1 MIEEYKRTQLLNNH
15 YLYLSLSNNFQGNL
29 LYPSSSNME
38 FVFNSWFGILILVAI
53 NLFFYLR
60 WLVPKVASRPPGPP
74 CWPIVGSLFYL
85 SKIPHRSM
93 ENLAKKYGPIMY
105 LRLGCLDH
113 IIVSNADMAMEVLKI
128 HDGDFASRPRMLA
141 GKYAGFDWSS
151 IGFSEYGDHW
161 RLLRKICA
169 TKLFTQER
177 LNSFQHGRQHEMAC
191 MVENIAK
198 CSQGGKFVEMRPIL
212 LQLTRNNICRMLFG
226 ERPQKSNDILGN
238 DFDDYF
244 KSFSEMVTVVGKFNL
259 SELIPILK
267 PFDLQGLERH
277 MKRLKI
283 RIDNSLSNILKE
295 YRKGN
300 KTIVDSTMANF
311 VEILLNLDKKLD
323 DKSIMGVLSVCS

>member
-1 MIEEYKRTQLLNNH
+1 MIEEYKRTQVLNNH

-29 LYPSSSNME
+29 LYPFSSNME
-38 FVFNSWFGILILVAI
+38 FVFNFWFGILVLVAI

-85 SKIPHRSM
+85 SKIPHHSM

-113 IIVSNADMAMEVLKI
+113 IVVSNADMAMEVLKI
-128 HDGDFASRPRMLA
+128 HDGDFASRPHMLA

-151 IGFSEYGDHW
+151 IGFLQYGDHW
-161 RLLRKICA
+161 HLLRKICA

-177 LNSFQHGRQHEMAC
+177 LNSFQHGCQHEMAC

-226 ERPQKSNDILGN
+226 KRP
-238 DFDDYF
+238 
-244 KSFSEMVTVVGKFNL
+244 
-259 SELIPILK
+259 
-267 PFDLQGLERH
+267 
-277 MKRLKI
+277 
-283 RIDNSLSNILKE
+283 
-295 YRKGN
+295 
-300 KTIVDSTMANF
+300 
-311 VEILLNLDKKLD
+311 
-323 DKSIMGVLSVCS
+323 

>member
-1 MIEEYKRTQLLNNH
+1 M
-15 YLYLSLSNNFQGNL
+15 G
-29 LYPSSSNME
+29 
-38 FVFNSWFGILILVAI
+38 A
-53 NLFFYLR
+53 
-60 WLVPKVASRPPGPP
+60 
-74 CWPIVGSLFYL
+74 
-85 SKIPHRSM
+85 
-93 ENLAKKYGPIMY
+93 
-105 LRLGCLDH
+105 
-113 IIVSNADMAMEVLKI
+113 
-128 HDGDFASRPRMLA
+128 
-141 GKYAGFDWSS
+141 
-151 IGFSEYGDHW
+151 
-161 RLLRKICA
+161 
-169 TKLFTQER
+169 
-177 LNSFQHGRQHEMAC
+177 
-191 MVENIAK
+191 NIAK

-226 ERPQKSNDILGN
+226 ERPHKSNDILGN